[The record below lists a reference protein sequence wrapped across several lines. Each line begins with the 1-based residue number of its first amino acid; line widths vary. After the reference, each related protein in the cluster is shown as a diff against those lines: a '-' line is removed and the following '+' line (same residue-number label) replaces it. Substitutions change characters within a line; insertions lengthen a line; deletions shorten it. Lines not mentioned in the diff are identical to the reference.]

1 MIVFYIKLKDN
12 IKNKLLKYKRLD
24 NFIDF
29 IIIAIRID
37 NQLYKRYFKKKSYEN

>member
-12 IKNKLLKYKRLD
+12 IKNKLSKYKKSND
-24 NFIDF
+24 FIDF

-37 NQLYKRYFKKKSYEN
+37 NRLYKRYLKKKSYKN